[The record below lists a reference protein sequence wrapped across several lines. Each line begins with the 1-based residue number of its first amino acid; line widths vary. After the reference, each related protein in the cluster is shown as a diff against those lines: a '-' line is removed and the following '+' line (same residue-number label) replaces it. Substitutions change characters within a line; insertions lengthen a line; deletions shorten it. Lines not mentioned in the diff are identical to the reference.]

1 MSRPLLVVITGPSAV
16 GKDTLLNRLRAAFPA
31 AHFAITATTRPP
43 RAGEKDGV
51 DYYFHSVPDFEAM
64 IGTGA
69 LLEHAVVYGDW
80 KGVPIAPVRDA
91 LAGGRDVLMRTD
103 VQGAR
108 HIKSVAPGAVTIFI
122 APPSIEE
129 LHRRLND
136 RAADTAEQAAL
147 RLKIADEEMATAG
160 EFDHT
165 VVNDDLDSCV
175 AEIEAILESERTSP
189 DRKAIVID

>member
-1 MSRPLLVVITGPSAV
+1 VIPPLLVVITGPSAV
-16 GKDTLLNRLRAAFPA
+16 GKDTLLNRLRSALPT

-51 DYYFHSVPDFEAM
+51 DYYFYSMPEFDAM
-64 IGTGA
+64 IENGD
-69 LLEHAVVYGDW
+69 LLEHALVYGDW
-80 KGVPIAPVRDA
+80 KGVPIAPVRKA
-91 LAGGRDVLMRTD
+91 LAGGQDVLMRTD

-108 HIKSVAPGAVTIFI
+108 HIKSVAPGAVTIFVL
-122 APPSIEE
+122 PPSTEE

-136 RAADTAEQAAL
+136 RGADADEQAAL

-160 EFDHT
+160 EFDHA

-175 AEIEAILESERTSP
+175 GKIESILESERKNP
-189 DRKAIVID
+189 DRTAVVVD

>member
-1 MSRPLLVVITGPSAV
+1 MSHPLLVVITGPSAV
-16 GKDTLLNRLRAAFPA
+16 GKDTLLVRLRSVLPS

-43 RAGEKDGV
+43 RPGEADGV

-64 IGTGA
+64 IENGD
-69 LLEHAVVYGDW
+69 LLEHALVYGDW
-80 KGVPIAPVRDA
+80 KGVPIAPVRKA
-91 LAGGRDVLMRTD
+91 LANGRDVLMRTD

-108 HIKSVAPGAVTIFI
+108 HIKSVAPATVTIFI

-136 RAADTAEQAAL
+136 RGADTADQAAL
-147 RLKIADEEMATAG
+147 RLKIADDEMATAG

-175 AEIEAILESERTSP
+175 AEIEAILESERKSP
-189 DRKAIVID
+189 DRKAMVLD